1 MAAVADKK
9 LDQKII
15 VPDAVAAQP
24 RHLPV
29 VSADA
34 SAMMQIIDRAA
45 RDPNFDPAKLAQ
57 LLDVKERWDREEARK
72 AFIAAMAL
80 FKAEVPQILKSKG
93 VSIPG
98 GAVFKH
104 AELATVCDAVV
115 PALSKHGFAHRW
127 EVNQAE
133 RLITVA
139 CLLTHE
145 RGHET
150 RTTLQ
155 GYPDDSGKKNP
166 IQQVG
171 STVTYLERYTLMAA
185 TGLAAK
191 GMDNDGRGAGVG
203 SGRADD
209 MKDDDREAY
218 DKKIV
223 DYLAWIEES
232 ADAESVKK
240 TFAHAWN
247 FAEEVKDKATQKRL
261 MEARDKRLSALRKGG
276 RS

>member
-1 MAAVADKK
+1 MTVTATKEQPKELILVEERVREAA
-9 LDQKII
+9 
-15 VPDAVAAQP
+15 
-24 RHLPV
+24 RLPV
-29 VSADA
+29 PTVSADA

-57 LLDVKERWDREEARK
+57 LLDVKERWDKEEARK

-80 FKAEVPQILKSKG
+80 FKAAVPQVLKNKG

-115 PALSKHGFAHRW
+115 PTLSQFGFAHRW
-127 EVNQAE
+127 EVTQAE
-133 RLITVA
+133 RLITVT
-139 CLLTHE
+139 CLLSHE

-155 GYPDDSGKKNP
+155 GYPDDSGKKNA

-191 GMDNDGRGAGVG
+191 GMDNDGNVA
-203 SGRADD
+203 SGDEQGMTEKHIADFLS
-209 MKDDDREAY
+209 A
-218 DKKIV
+218 I
-223 DYLAWIEES
+223 ES
-232 ADAESVKK
+232 ASSEEALKVEFGK
-240 TFAHAWN
+240 AWN
-247 FAEEVKDKATQKRL
+247 AAEQVKDRKAQQKFKD
-261 MEARDKRLSALRKGG
+261 ARDTRRVALKRG

>member
-1 MAAVADKK
+1 MSAVAEKK
-9 LDQKII
+9 PEEPKKII
-15 VPDAVAAQP
+15 VPERIAEARQQP
-24 RHLPV
+24 A

-34 SAMMQIIDRAA
+34 SAMMQIIDRVA

-57 LLDVKERWDREEARK
+57 ILEVKERWDKEEARK
-72 AFIAAMAL
+72 AFISAMAL
-80 FKAEVPQILKSKG
+80 FKAAVPQILKSKG

-115 PALSKHGFAHRW
+115 PTLSQFGFSHRW
-127 EVNQAE
+127 AVTQAE
-133 RLITVA
+133 RLITVSCILA
-139 CLLTHE
+139 HE

-150 RTTLQ
+150 TTTLQ
-155 GYPDDSGKKNP
+155 GMPDDSGKKNA

-191 GMDNDGRGAGVG
+191 GMDNDGSGAGGGDVEG
-203 SGRADD
+203 LSEKSIVDLCSAIEAAESEDALKVQFGKAWNAAEDVKDRKAQQRFKDARDTRRVALKSGR
-209 MKDDDREAY
+209 
-218 DKKIV
+218 
-223 DYLAWIEES
+223 
-232 ADAESVKK
+232 
-240 TFAHAWN
+240 
-247 FAEEVKDKATQKRL
+247 
-261 MEARDKRLSALRKGG
+261 